1 MQMEG
6 FPYEAR
12 TRNRA
17 ENTRAQRPIFS
28 AHRLEGRF
36 SDPKPHLEARAA
48 SSRRA
53 TRPFFLKVPR
63 WGTAGA
69 YRRRPRRATD
79 GRPSKCPAAWGDAGR
94 RGLPPC
100 TLGGGW
106 AKGGKKR
113 ATEKLAPSLGGPPLC
128 TTSGRRCCSARAA
141 RAKTEREEQGDRS
154 RSRKFSGLRRAELAC
169 LRRAEFGLRRFSFGL
184 RRQTNQA
191 EEPGPRQLSTH
202 LLAHAA
208 WIGFASKWQQA
219 NPPVVVQQHAS
230 LLFRSFLLPAG
241 CNSYGAVVLCLT

>member
-1 MQMEG
+1 MAT
-6 FPYEAR
+6 EASQP
-12 TRNRA
+12 TKK
-17 ENTRAQRPIFS
+17 TKK
-28 AHRLEGRF
+28 
-36 SDPKPHLEARAA
+36 KPQ
-48 SSRRA
+48 
-53 TRPFFLKVPR
+53 
-63 WGTAGA
+63 
-69 YRRRPRRATD
+69 
-79 GRPSKCPAAWGDAGR
+79 
-94 RGLPPC
+94 
-100 TLGGGW
+100 TL
-106 AKGGKKR
+106 
-113 ATEKLAPSLGGPPLC
+113 TCILHEKLAPSLGGPPLC

-241 CNSYGAVVLCLT
+241 CNSYGAVILCLT